1 VDSCIKQHPALFEF
15 LEESVEQSLDDLSLW
30 AGFYPIKNDITEE
43 EKKVLVFGKLVIADY
58 WANCVK
64 PVVSVKLNERIPFV
78 EHVVPIFK
86 YFSAVYKNIVG
97 FQWCEKGLETNRFI
111 SLYHTD
117 EAGRRRLS
125 DGVGYVVGASDE
137 VLLIESSGD
146 DSEDHSK
153 EDTMKLLECSIRSLK
168 AEAER
173 MKFASLETFRK
184 RMDKKHWG
192 FVFVRE
198 TIIPRLWENR
208 YDWLKVF
215 KLIYCLK
222 NHLEEQRSIS
232 EQLRKETGGWVTVE
246 AGKALK
252 DLRNE

>member
-1 VDSCIKQHPALFEF
+1 SCIKQHPALFEF

-64 PVVSVKLNERIPFV
+64 PVVSVKLNERIPFI
-78 EHVVPIFK
+78 EYVVPIFK

-153 EDTMKLLECSIRSLK
+153 EDTMKLLEC
-168 AEAER
+168 
-173 MKFASLETFRK
+173 
-184 RMDKKHWG
+184 MDKKHWG